1 MKVLHVF
8 YDLVVCPL
16 TFDIMFTAAAATAAV
31 RKSGFDGFVLH
42 VVLPPL
48 VDGKYVWRNV
58 SPKDKE
64 LTDDEKLRRVHEIL
78 VPFGNVCRYCVGVN
92 VVWDR
97 GVMNKLLLDAG
108 DAVFPAGY
116 NPTMVRGVYTAGQ
129 LYTHYTTDIEDL
141 CKTISTRFTKNSSK
155 QGLVITYDQ
164 RSLSHHSE
172 KNTDISLMTG
182 VLKLLEDSFKSTNV
196 NVSSLSLHDRVYQL
210 SNSDLHIAMSGGPNL
225 LPWFLEYKKALV
237 WLDKKPDPGLS
248 SEQRLRLLGLG
259 ESFGQWPQAEPCRK
273 FVWYDTKPSAE
284 QMFEEIKECLQ
295 SSQLKN

>member
-31 RKSGFDGFVLH
+31 RRNGFDGFVLH
-42 VVLPPL
+42 VVMPPL
-48 VDGKYVWRNV
+48 VDGKYVWRDV
-58 SPKDKE
+58 SAKDKD
-64 LTDDEKLRRVHEIL
+64 LTNDEKIRRVHEIL
-78 VPFGNVCRYCVGVN
+78 APFGNVCRYCAGAN
-92 VVWDR
+92 VVWNR
-97 GVMNKLLLDAG
+97 GTMNKLLLDAG

-116 NPTMVRGVYTAGQ
+116 NPTMVRGVYTADQ
-129 LYTHYTTDIEDL
+129 LYSHYTTRTEDL

-172 KNTDISLMTG
+172 KNTDTSLMTG
-182 VLKLLEDSFKSTNV
+182 VLKLLECELKSTNV
-196 NVSSLSLHDRVYQL
+196 NVSSLPLHYRVHQL
-210 SNSDLHIAMSGGPNL
+210 CNSDLHIAMSGGPNL
-225 LPWFLEYKKALV
+225 LPWFMENTKSLV
-237 WLDKKPDPGLS
+237 WVDKNPDPGLS

-259 ESFGQWPQAEPCRK
+259 DSFGQWPQAEPCRR

-295 SSQLKN
+295 SSQFKS